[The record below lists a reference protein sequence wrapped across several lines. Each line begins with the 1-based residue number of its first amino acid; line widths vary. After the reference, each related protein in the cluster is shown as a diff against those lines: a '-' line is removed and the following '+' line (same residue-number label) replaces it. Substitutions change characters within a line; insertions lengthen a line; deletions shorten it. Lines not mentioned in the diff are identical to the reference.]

1 MKCNKNKIRGGARA
15 VKGVGLKTLIGKKP
29 DGLVPSG
36 VQIPSAALKVC
47 FYFCNSK
54 YYKLS
59 ILILKVW

>member
-36 VQIPSAALKVC
+36 VQIPSAALKLY
-47 FYFCNSK
+47 FYNSN
-54 YYKLS
+54 
-59 ILILKVW
+59 